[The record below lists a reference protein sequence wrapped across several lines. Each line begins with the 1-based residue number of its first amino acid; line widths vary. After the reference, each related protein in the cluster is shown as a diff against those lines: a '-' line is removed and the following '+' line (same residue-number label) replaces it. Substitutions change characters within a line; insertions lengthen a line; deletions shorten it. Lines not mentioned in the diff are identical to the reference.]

1 MKIIYDP
8 QQEVYCINIE
18 YPETVTTYNTTDV
31 VELREMFIQYLTEWF
46 NRAIC
51 ERLKSQPER
60 GQRVKINPVDEPIET
75 LVNKMCT
82 SESDHE
88 WECCGISTAGT
99 DYMCKKC
106 YAHKTITCKTESLQT
121 YLGLSSEE

>member
-18 YPETVTTYNTTDV
+18 YPETVTIYNTTDI

-51 ERLKSQPER
+51 EQLKSQPER

-106 YAHKTITCKTESLQT
+106 YAYKTITCKTESLQT
-121 YLGLSSEE
+121 HLGLSSEE